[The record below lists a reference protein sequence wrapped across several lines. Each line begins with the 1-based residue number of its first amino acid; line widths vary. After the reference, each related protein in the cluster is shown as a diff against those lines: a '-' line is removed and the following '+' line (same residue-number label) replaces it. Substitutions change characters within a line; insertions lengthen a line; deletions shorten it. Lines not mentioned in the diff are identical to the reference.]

1 MPRGGSGGAAGASR
15 LRPLPARGAA
25 LGLAPRSPGPLPRG
39 KTRSQ
44 LLASERRCELLGCKS
59 KLCAWPPAPGG
70 CCCRAPEAASTP
82 PAREQLLAAFLGRV
96 HLKGLAPEA
105 ASSPDSV
112 RTAPR
117 QSGAERRG
125 GCLQSGG
132 EHVRRGAGRI
142 WGSGSGSGRAIKF
155 HIAAQARGWS
165 SGRTCLGR
173 VLLRAEVEACPA
185 APSAQNRDDSGWE
198 PEETPGCLEEQLM
211 PPIEGHVCI
220 SRNGRRRSCATV
232 SLAGGS
238 AARVQVGE
246 GAQFCPSAIH
256 PYVQ

>member
-1 MPRGGSGGAAGASR
+1 MPRGGSGGTAGQLCRGAAGAGR
-15 LRPLPARGAA
+15 LSGWLRAAPALFPEEKPGHSFLQVNVVVSCWAARVNFA
-25 LGLAPRSPGPLPRG
+25 LGP
-39 KTRSQ
+39 
-44 LLASERRCELLGCKS
+44 
-59 KLCAWPPAPGG
+59 PPAPGG

-82 PAREQLLAAFLGRV
+82 PAREQLRAAFLGRV

-173 VLLRAEVEACPA
+173 ALLRAVVEACPA

-198 PEETPGCLEEQLM
+198 PAETPGCLEEQLM
-211 PPIEGHVCI
+211 PHIEGHVCI